1 VTRKRRSRSS
11 RASYVCSSAYH
22 HLASASR
29 PHESCARLRFPS
41 AGLERGVAEVE
52 VKEEGRVG
60 GEREEG
66 NPEKEKDRRRIRRSA
81 CDTQARAQLAG

>member
-1 VTRKRRSRSS
+1 VTRKQVTRVPRSS
-11 RASYVCSSAYH
+11 YICSSTYR

-41 AGLERGVAEVE
+41 VGLERGVAGVE

-66 NPEKEKDRRRIRRSA
+66 NPEKEKDRRRIRRGA